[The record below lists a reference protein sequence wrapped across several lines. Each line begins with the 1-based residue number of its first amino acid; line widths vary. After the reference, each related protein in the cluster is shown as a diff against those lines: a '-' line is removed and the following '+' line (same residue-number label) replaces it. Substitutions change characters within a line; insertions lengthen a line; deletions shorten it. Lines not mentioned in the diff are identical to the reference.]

1 MQLATLY
8 NTCIVYY
15 IYLHNIQLKNAIKY
29 CTLKYAEVTYRLNS
43 HRRLQGGKGGGGGF
57 SPTGMKN
64 LENSYFSIKITQK
77 FIKFNIAVGG
87 AMLYET
93 TTEPNIRRLL

>member
-1 MQLATLY
+1 
-8 NTCIVYY
+8 
-15 IYLHNIQLKNAIKY
+15 
-29 CTLKYAEVTYRLNS
+29 
-43 HRRLQGGKGGGGGF
+43 
-57 SPTGMKN
+57 MKN
-64 LENSYFSIKITQK
+64 LDNSYFSIKITQK